1 MRRTR
6 DQYSPRARARAEENL
21 KQLTRAIV
29 LVSTAAA
36 AFIGVTLAREHP
48 GSSASANTPRTTV
61 PPAKAPAAN
70 TPASTVPPTTAP
82 PAAPTQAVPTT
93 PATSPPPAPTT
104 TTAPPAPTTTA
115 PPTTTTTRPVVTSG
129 GTSRL

>member
-1 MRRTR
+1 VRRTR

-29 LVSTAAA
+29 LVSTGAA
-36 AFIGVTLAREHP
+36 AFIGVTVAREHP

-61 PPAKAPAAN
+61 PPAKGPAAK
-70 TPASTVPPTTAP
+70 TPAPTV
-82 PAAPTQAVPTT
+82 
-93 PATSPPPAPTT
+93 PPAPTT
-104 TTAPPAPTTTA
+104 TTAPPATATTL